1 MARAKSKTDAPVTKT
16 KTADTAPKKRRGR
29 PPKATTAEAAKS
41 VPTNGRK
48 KRVGRPPKAQSQKAA
63 AGNGR
68 KRATVA
74 TTTKAKTS
82 AKTKSK
88 ASAKT
93 SAKANAATKKRVGR
107 PPKAKAG
114 SAKRPVGRPRK
125 SAPSDTDGRR
135 IPVSLVTTRAQA
147 AAAKA
152 IAVLHKERQA
162 LAQAIDASDSARTK
176 ARSSGERRD
185 KTAAKR
191 ARQKV
196 QRIAAKVAQHRSV
209 AREVKAKVVELKA
222 QDLLT
227 ARLKNIDVRL
237 RRAEELASARIEAKV
252 NRQTDKFRTATL
264 NKLAK
269 VEAKKAKMRSRKAET
284 DRAALGKKFNATIQA
299 AQDALAPKPRTKRRR
314 RKANAG

>member
-1 MARAKSKTDAPVTKT
+1 MARAKSKTDAAVPAT
-16 KTADTAPKKRRGR
+16 KKRRGR
-29 PPKATTAEAAKS
+29 PPKATTTEAAKS

-48 KRVGRPPKAQSQKAA
+48 KRVGRPPKAQSQKAS

-74 TTTKAKTS
+74 TTKKAKT
-82 AKTKSK
+82 
-88 ASAKT
+88 SAKT
-93 SAKANAATKKRVGR
+93 SAKANAKTTKKRVGR
-107 PPKAKAG
+107 PPKAKADG
-114 SAKRPVGRPRK
+114 AKRPVGRPRK

-135 IPVSLVTTRAQA
+135 IPVSVVTTRAQTA
-147 AAAKA
+147 ADRAGAA
-152 IAVLHKERQA
+152 LHKERQA

-196 QRIAAKVAQHRSV
+196 QRITAKVTQHRSV
-209 AREVKAKVVELKA
+209 AREAKAKVVELKA

-227 ARLKNIDVRL
+227 ARLKNIDARL
-237 RRAEELASARIEAKV
+237 RRAEELASTRIEAKV

-269 VEAKKAKMRSRKAET
+269 VEAKKAKVRSRKAET
-284 DRAALGKKFNATIQA
+284 DRVALERKFSATIQT
-299 AQDALAPKPRTKRRR
+299 AQDALAPKPRKKRRR